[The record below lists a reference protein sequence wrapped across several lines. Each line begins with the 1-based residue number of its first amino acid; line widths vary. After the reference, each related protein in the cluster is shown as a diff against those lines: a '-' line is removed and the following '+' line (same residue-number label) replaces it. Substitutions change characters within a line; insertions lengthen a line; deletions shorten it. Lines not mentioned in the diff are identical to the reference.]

1 MQEHRFDKTA
11 PRLNLCTTVLCAG
24 ADVGAIQYIPAN
36 EQLEVFPEGT
46 FFNLDT
52 VSCFPGYST

>member
-1 MQEHRFDKTA
+1 M
-11 PRLNLCTTVLCAG
+11 
-24 ADVGAIQYIPAN
+24 GAIQYIPAN

-52 VSCFPGYST
+52 VSHVLPVLACCSVRHGEKLM